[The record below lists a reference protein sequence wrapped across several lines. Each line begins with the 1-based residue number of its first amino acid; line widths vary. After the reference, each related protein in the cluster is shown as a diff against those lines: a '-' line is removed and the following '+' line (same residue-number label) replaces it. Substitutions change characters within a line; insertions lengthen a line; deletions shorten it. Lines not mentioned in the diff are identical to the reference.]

1 MDDPDKLHDP
11 WLVAAWPGMGNVAV
25 GAGSYLVAK
34 LGAKL
39 VHEIPP
45 QNFFNIQHVE
55 VKKGVAKAGR
65 FPRSSFFTWKNP
77 KGTHDL
83 LIFLGEAQPA
93 SDGYAFCHRLL
104 DYAQQHNVKRI
115 FTFAAM
121 ATQLHPSNN
130 PRVFGVATNETVL
143 QNLSTLEVEILKEG
157 QISGLNGVLLA
168 AGAERKIPGI
178 CLMGEIP
185 FFAAGVP
192 NLKASGAILE
202 IFNALADVTL
212 DFTEL
217 HKQAEQFDDVI
228 LQLLEKMKESARQ
241 QSDEEGFS
249 VPDFATDEDDDEP
262 DEPKEPVLD
271 DAVRKRI
278 ELLFEGAMKDRNR
291 AFQLKEELDRLGVF
305 AQFEDRFLDLFKK
318 AD

>member
-1 MDDPDKLHDP
+1 MAEQEKLRDP

-39 VHEIPP
+39 VHEIHP

-55 VKKGVAKAGR
+55 VTKGIAKVGR
-65 FPRSSFFTWKNP
+65 LPRSTFFVWKNP
-77 KGTHDL
+77 KGSHDL

-93 SDGYAFCHRLL
+93 SDGYAFCHCLL
-104 DYAQQHNVKRI
+104 DYAQQYDVKRI

-121 ATQLHPSNN
+121 ATQLHPSHD

-192 NLKASGAILE
+192 NLKASGAILN
-202 IFNALADVTL
+202 IFNSLADVTL

-217 HKQAEQFDDVI
+217 NNQAKQFDNVI
-228 LQLLEKMKESARQ
+228 LLLLEKMKETARQ
-241 QSDEEGFS
+241 QSDQEGFS
-249 VPDFATDEDDDEP
+249 VPEFDTSDDDDDS
-262 DEPKEPVLD
+262 DEPKDSVLD

-278 ELLFEGAMKDRNR
+278 DLLFEGAMKDRDR

-305 AQFEDRFLDLFKK
+305 AQFENRFLDLFKK

>member
-1 MDDPDKLHDP
+1 MADPEKLHDP

-45 QNFFNIQHVE
+45 HNFFNVQHVD
-55 VKKGVAKAGR
+55 VKQGVAKVGR
-65 FPRSSFFTWKNP
+65 LPRSSFFMWKNP
-77 KGTHDL
+77 EETHDL

-93 SDGYAFCHRLL
+93 HDGYAFCHRLL
-104 DYAQQHNVKRI
+104 DFAQQYDVKRI

-121 ATQLHPSNN
+121 ATQLHPSHD

-143 QNLSTLEVEILKEG
+143 QNLSNLEVEILKEG

-168 AGAERKIPGI
+168 AGAERNIPGI

-192 NLKASGAILE
+192 NLKASGAILN
-202 IFNALADVTL
+202 IFNALANITL

-217 HKQAEQFDDVI
+217 DSQAEQFDDVI
-228 LQLLEKMKESARQ
+228 LQLLEKMKQSARQ

-249 VPDFATDEDDDEP
+249 VPEFTASDDDE
-262 DEPKEPVLD
+262 DSDKPKEPALD
-271 DAVRKRI
+271 DAARERI
-278 ELLFEGAMKDRNR
+278 DQLFEGAMKDRNR

-318 AD
+318 AE